1 MNTMTEKNGCR
12 SRWLGIGIIGGLIL
26 AAVLVLTL
34 YQPTAPVADPEKVT
48 VEQTGEQKDVTGNPT
63 GYVLCRLTASGRVG
77 LLPLPET
84 EEVSYPI
91 KQAWTDGTETE
102 NILHL
107 TPNGFYMESSTCDNQ
122 NCVNEGE
129 VNFENRETRVLLNCV
144 VCLPNQV
151 MAELYT
157 AEEVQEILAAA
168 EKEQE

>member
-1 MNTMTEKNGCR
+1 MTEKKNGK
-12 SRWLGIGIIGGLIL
+12 SRLLGIGIIAILIL
-26 AAVLVLTL
+26 AAVLVLVF
-34 YQPTAPVADPEKVT
+34 YRPTMPAADPEKVT
-48 VEQTGEQKDVTGNPT
+48 VEQTGEQKNSANGSK

-151 MAELYT
+151 MAELYS